1 MGFASFLS
9 GGFITV
15 IVVNP
20 PEKKLAKCTSVHC
33 LTLNFERCQI
43 FMYRYLIKF
52 AGTYIKSYMGVD
64 HPITMVLLIFIFLLG
79 ITATTKGAYLQ
90 QRITSFMNF

>member
-1 MGFASFLS
+1 
-9 GGFITV
+9 
-15 IVVNP
+15 
-20 PEKKLAKCTSVHC
+20 
-33 LTLNFERCQI
+33 
-43 FMYRYLIKF
+43 MYRYLIKF

-90 QRITSFMNF
+90 HAENNKFHELLKNRFLQSVAECDYGISIWLDKIS